1 MNTQVSFTTSSQ
13 LKKMALERAKQEG
26 LSLKTVLVYA
36 MKGFVEGKF
45 SFQLETKQEG
55 EEDFFG
61 DPEIEKK
68 VEKLGMLLKKLD
80 SKGKL
85 STSLEEQ
92 LSDV

>member
-13 LKKMALERAKQEG
+13 LKKMALEKAKKEG
-26 LSLKTVLVYA
+26 LSLKTILVYA

-45 SFQLETKQEG
+45 SFHLETKKEG
-55 EEDFFG
+55 EEDFFN
-61 DPEIEKK
+61 DVEIGKK
-68 VEKLGMLLKKLD
+68 VEKLGVLLKKLD

-85 STSLEEQ
+85 STSVEEQ